1 MAETSTSSTFRA
13 RARSFAESNFFQ
25 RFILTIIVVNSVVLG
40 LETSEAAMEPYG
52 SWLVALDDLA
62 LTIFI
67 AEILLK
73 LYAMGLSYFR
83 DPWNIFDFTIVAI
96 ALLPFNEGFAVLR
109 ALRILRA
116 FRLISMVPKMRLVV
130 QAFLKA
136 IPGMASIM
144 LLMVLVFYVF
154 AVMATKLFGAN
165 FGDWFGSVGTSLYS
179 LFQIMTLESWS
190 MGIVRPVM
198 EQFPFAWAF
207 FIPFILV
214 TTFAVL
220 NLFIA
225 VVVNSMQE
233 VHEEDEHSRDGYRE
247 LLGEI
252 QALREEIITLRKERD
267 G

>member
-154 AVMATKLFGAN
+154 AVIAFLAAFLNLAN
-165 FGDWFGSVGTSLYS
+165 VDEFKHLYGDAYG
-179 LFQIMTLESWS
+179 IMLVVSILQ
-190 MGIVRPVM
+190 GLLHL
-198 EQFPFAWAF
+198 
-207 FIPFILV
+207 PFIILAPKKSPLMPKA
-214 TTFAVL
+214 T
-220 NLFIA
+220 I
-225 VVVNSMQE
+225 
-233 VHEEDEHSRDGYRE
+233 
-247 LLGEI
+247 
-252 QALREEIITLRKERD
+252 
-267 G
+267 